1 MLALGSP
8 GRGVVRAESA
18 QGASEAGPGRA
29 ETRLTRGLE
38 RSQGWEL
45 GQTEPEHRWVPRA
58 S

>member
-1 MLALGSP
+1 MALGSP